1 MTHSFIEE
9 FRKPCFYLICLST
22 ALFCRTLAYCFPV
35 SDYPRLKNLFHNLE
49 WIHNE
54 PLNQQS
60 LYNVSFAGSVK
71 INMIVCE
78 GHTAHKRF

>member
-1 MTHSFIEE
+1 M
-9 FRKPCFYLICLST
+9 
-22 ALFCRTLAYCFPV
+22 
-35 SDYPRLKNLFHNLE
+35 LKNLFHNLE

-54 PLNQQS
+54 PVNQHS